1 MLGFNDSMREA
12 LEANYRPPIE
22 AVGGGLQLNQVQE
35 RERGRT
41 MKKWEVTFTGDDWKL
56 TVCLDYQEGDLF
68 GLIEKAKEVA
78 SSGECGIKVE
88 GYYQVDE
95 REVI

>member
-1 MLGFNDSMREA
+1 
-12 LEANYRPPIE
+12 
-22 AVGGGLQLNQVQE
+22 
-35 RERGRT
+35 

-56 TVCLDYQEGDLF
+56 TVSLDYQEGDLF

-78 SSGECGIKVE
+78 GAGECGIKVE

-95 REVI
+95 REIACECGCFCHLEGEVA